1 MHDMKSQRSRPYVM
15 RVRAAAAAA
24 TQGRILVCAR
34 DLLFRHSFDAITI
47 ERIAAAAG
55 TTTRTVLRLYH
66 SKEELFA
73 QALHTLGEIGQAPIT
88 PGDIDALVRGMYDFY
103 EKVGDTVVRWLA
115 DEPRLPAMHQH
126 LNLGRQHLRSW
137 VAAAFAAEL
146 AERQGEEAQRLH
158 DALIVAFDV
167 HTWKLL
173 RRDMGHS
180 RAAAEA
186 TTAHIVH
193 GILTH
198 NPNGKDTMVK
208 LVRRRKPAS

>member
-1 MHDMKSQRSRPYVM
+1 MKSQRPRPYIM
-15 RVRAAAAAA
+15 RARAAAAAA
-24 TQGRILVCAR
+24 TQDRILGCAR

-47 ERIAAAAG
+47 ERVAAAAG
-55 TTTRTVLRLYH
+55 TTPRTILRLYG

-73 QALHTLGEIGQAPIT
+73 QALHTLGDIGQAPIT
-88 PGDIDALVRGMYDFY
+88 GGDIDALVRGMYDFY
-103 EKVGDTVVRWLA
+103 EKVGDTVIRWLA
-115 DEPRLPAMHQH
+115 DEPRLPAMHRH
-126 LNLGRQHLRSW
+126 LNVGRQHLRSW
-137 VAAAFAAEL
+137 VAAAFAADL
-146 AERQGEEAQRLH
+146 AQRRGEDVRRLH

-180 RAAAEA
+180 RAVAEA
-186 TTAHIVH
+186 TNALIVR

-208 LVRRRKPAS
+208 LVRRREPAS